1 MSKLLTVL
9 KNAARQ
15 SVADEVLTYA
25 AALAFYTALSL
36 PPLLV
41 ILLWILGGIS
51 DGAEEHLRSEAEL
64 LMGGDGAAAI
74 DTILENA
81 EDRVDLT
88 GLSGLISTIALLFAA
103 TGVFSR
109 LQAALNEIWEVRP
122 KGSVGWWVWLRK
134 RLLSLGLLGVVSFL
148 MLVSLAAS
156 TFLGMLDV
164 SFGADLLASTLN
176 TVFTVVVF
184 TLLFAAVYRLLP
196 DVDMRWRDVWGGALL
211 TACLFGVGKWGIG
224 AYLSHRGL
232 GNQYGVAG
240 SAIVLLVWVYFSAIL
255 VLVGAEIT
263 QAWLAE
269 SGRVLEPN
277 AHAERKPRHPT
288 ADDDGDGSGS
298 D

>member
-1 MSKLLTVL
+1 MKSKLLIVL
-9 KNAARQ
+9 ETAARQ
-15 SVADEVLTYA
+15 TVGDKVLTYA

-41 ILLWILGGIS
+41 ILLWVLGGIS
-51 DGAEEHLRSEAEL
+51 DDASEHLRSEAEL

-74 DTILENA
+74 DSILDNA
-81 EDRVDLT
+81 ENRVDLS
-88 GLSGLISTIALLFAA
+88 GLSGLISTLALIFAA

-122 KGSVGWWVWLRK
+122 KGGVGIWVWLRK
-134 RLLSLGLLGVVSFL
+134 RMLSLGLLGVVSFL

-164 SFGADLLASTLN
+164 STGAGLLAASLN
-176 TVFTVVVF
+176 TLFTVVVF

-196 DVDMRWRDVWGGALL
+196 DVDMRWSDVWGGALL
-211 TACLFGVGKWGIG
+211 TACLFGIGKWCIG

-232 GNQYGVAG
+232 GGQYGVAG

-255 VLVGAEIT
+255 VLVGAELT

-277 AHAERKPRHPT
+277 EHAERKPRHPT
-288 ADDDGDGSGS
+288 ASDGD
-298 D
+298 

>member
-1 MSKLLTVL
+1 MSKLLEVL
-9 KNAARQ
+9 KTAARQ
-15 SVADEVLTYA
+15 SLADEVLTYA

-41 ILLWILGGIS
+41 VMLWMLGGIS
-51 DGAEEHLRSEAEL
+51 DGAEDHLRTEAEL
-64 LMGGDGAAAI
+64 LMGGNGAAAI
-74 DTILENA
+74 DTILDNA

-88 GLSGLISTIALLFAA
+88 GLSGLISSLALMFAA

-109 LQAALNEIWEVRP
+109 LRAALNKVWEVHTKP
-122 KGSVGWWVWLRK
+122 GAGAWVWLRK

-156 TFLGMLDV
+156 TFLGLLDLPT
-164 SFGADLLASTLN
+164 GAGLVAASLN
-176 TVFTVVVF
+176 TVSTVVVF

-196 DVDMRWRDVWGGALL
+196 DVDMRWRDVWGGAFL

-224 AYLSHRGL
+224 AYLAHRGL
-232 GNQYGVAG
+232 GTQYGVAG

-263 QAWLAE
+263 QAWLAA
-269 SGRVLEPN
+269 SGRRPEPSE
-277 AHAERKPRHPT
+277 HAVRAPRKAPAGDGRD
-288 ADDDGDGSGS
+288 ADD
-298 D
+298 